1 MLSDIEIARNS
12 DMKKITEVAS
22 SIGISENELELY
34 GKYKAKL
41 SDDLLKRLEN
51 EKDGKL
57 ILVTAVN
64 PTPPE
69 RAKPP
74 LR

>member
-22 SIGISENELELY
+22 SIGISESELELY

-51 EKDGKL
+51 NNKHD
-57 ILVTAVN
+57 I
-64 PTPPE
+64 
-69 RAKPP
+69 
-74 LR
+74 